1 MEGVNTYNEIMRV
14 GELFRAIDDI
24 TPPKLEKG
32 KRYVFI
38 GCGSSYN
45 AGLIISE
52 IMKKNG
58 YYADAITAGEILVKN
73 MFEEIVE
80 KYDLA
85 FLISRTGYTTETVKV
100 AELLN
105 ERIQTVGVT
114 CDRKTPLANV
124 CDLAY
129 ELDFAHEDS
138 VIMTGSFSAIVR
150 LFLNSIKRI
159 DIDVEE
165 VLKKFDEMTSNDIV
179 HKKSHFIFLGYR
191 ERYYMAKE
199 SALKVQ
205 ELSLDYAEYHETL
218 EYRHGPIALL
228 SPNSHVVIFSEF
240 KDPSPLEND
249 LAKDVSNRG
258 ASAQI
263 INSFTTE
270 TDFEVQVLNLYGQLL
285 GYKRAIYKGLNPDKP
300 HGLTKFVSLKEL

>member
-1 MEGVNTYNEIMRV
+1 
-14 GELFRAIDDI
+14 
-24 TPPKLEKG
+24 
-32 KRYVFI
+32 
-38 GCGSSYN
+38 
-45 AGLIISE
+45 
-52 IMKKNG
+52 
-58 YYADAITAGEILVKN
+58 
-73 MFEEIVE
+73 
-80 KYDLA
+80 
-85 FLISRTGYTTETVKV
+85 
-100 AELLN
+100 
-105 ERIQTVGVT
+105 
-114 CDRKTPLANV
+114 
-124 CDLAY
+124 
-129 ELDFAHEDS
+129 
-138 VIMTGSFSAIVR
+138 
-150 LFLNSIKRI
+150 
-159 DIDVEE
+159 
-165 VLKKFDEMTSNDIV
+165 
-179 HKKSHFIFLGYR
+179 
-191 ERYYMAKE
+191 MAKE

-240 KDPSPLEND
+240 KDPSPLEDD

>member
-52 IMKKNG
+52 IMRKNG
-58 YYADAITAGEILVKN
+58 YSADAITAGEVLVKE
-73 MFEEIVE
+73 MFDEII
-80 KYDLA
+80 KNYDLA
-85 FLISRTGYTTETVKV
+85 ILISRTGYTTETVKV
-100 AELLN
+100 AELLKG
-105 ERIQTVGVT
+105 RIQTLGVT

-150 LFLNSIKRI
+150 LFLNGIKRI

-191 ERYYMAKE
+191 ERYHMAKE

-205 ELSLDYAEYHETL
+205 ELSLDHSEFHETL

-240 KDPSPLEND
+240 KNPSPLEEN
-249 LAKDVSNRG
+249 LAKEIMDRG

-263 INSFTTE
+263 IVPFTN
-270 TDFEVQVLNLYGQLL
+270 DPALEVQVLNLYGQLL

-300 HGLTKFVSLKEL
+300 HGLTKFVSLKDV